1 MLIDS
6 GVNVATEMWKNHEKP
21 MVSDNHLEMVVVFHV
36 DFLAFTGE
44 NDSSQ
49 VVLEGMEHL
58 SHRVSTPLGM
68 NVDRSDRFRV
78 VPSSCSRDIYQKPRK

>member
-1 MLIDS
+1 MITIRRWGFQSQKLGENRFVFLMLIDS

-21 MVSDNHLEMVVVFHV
+21 MVSDNHLDMVVVFHV

-58 SHRVSTPLGM
+58 SHRVSTP
-68 NVDRSDRFRV
+68 FRDE
-78 VPSSCSRDIYQKPRK
+78 CG